1 VCDLLDIST
10 KTLREL
16 GNSGKIVYRLK
27 GTSWRCYAR
36 EDVEAFIGR
45 ISCQS
50 TSPSEK
56 TDRSKA
62 RTTNLISSSR
72 SMENVVEFT
81 AALVKQRREQQGFT
95 RKKRK
100 LALKPKDRSIT

>member
-1 VCDLLDIST
+1 MTITIPATLSSAMDKLFNNHALVSHSSVCDLLDIST

-45 ISCQS
+45 ISC
-50 TSPSEK
+50 
-56 TDRSKA
+56 
-62 RTTNLISSSR
+62 
-72 SMENVVEFT
+72 
-81 AALVKQRREQQGFT
+81 
-95 RKKRK
+95 
-100 LALKPKDRSIT
+100 